1 MPATFRD
8 QLAIVEELQAE
19 VRRMESGEQRYAAAS
34 PPGGY
39 ERELRLAGLAQRI
52 AQSYTIME
60 GVMAFVARRIDR
72 SPVAGEDRHRELIE
86 RCAQPREE
94 AKRPAV
100 VSAALA
106 GELLEL
112 CQFRHVV
119 RNIYPTRLDEA
130 RVRENLARLIRAARA
145 FGAQCSVFAASPS
158 AAGKSRRR
166 GARPDAK
173 RPGK

>member
-8 QLAIVEELQAE
+8 QLAILEELQSE
-19 VRRMESGEQRYAAAS
+19 VRRMEEGERRARAARA
-34 PPGGY
+34 PDPY

-60 GVMAFVARRIDR
+60 GVMSFVARRIDR
-72 SPVAGEDRHRELIE
+72 SPVVGEDWHRKLIE

-94 AKRPAV
+94 AKRPAL
-100 VSAALA
+100 VSAGLA
-106 GELLEL
+106 VELLEL

-130 RVRENLARLIRAARA
+130 RVGENLARLIRVAPA
-145 FGAQCSVFAASPS
+145 FGTECGVFAASLPKTPS
-158 AAGKSRRR
+158 PRARAAGTRRSRS
-166 GARPDAK
+166 
-173 RPGK
+173 

>member
-1 MPATFRD
+1 VPATFKD
-8 QLAIVEELQAE
+8 QIAIIEELRAE
-19 VRRMESGEQRYAAAS
+19 VVRMEEGERRYRAGPAPA
-34 PPGGY
+34 GY

-72 SPVAGEDRHRELIE
+72 LPVVGEDWHRKLIE
-86 RCAQPREE
+86 RCALPRDE
-94 AKRPAV
+94 AKRPAL

-106 GELLEL
+106 GELVEL

-130 RVRENLARLIRAARA
+130 RVGGNLARLVRAASA
-145 FGAQCSVFAASPS
+145 FVAECGAFAARLPS
-158 AAGKSRRR
+158 TPSRRARAAGTRRSRS
-166 GARPDAK
+166 
-173 RPGK
+173 